1 MNLLDTPSDVF
12 VLMEKS
18 RSGIHKADVLA
29 LQQQAQ
35 LNNEQ
40 LARSLHITVR
50 TWQGYSS
57 SDKLKPAVAERAL
70 LLAQLYARGFDF
82 MGEARFRRW
91 MQRNHQALGN
101 QPPLEFLDTFF
112 GIQLLLDELGRI
124 EHGVLA

>member
-1 MNLLDTPSDVF
+1 MNLLTTPHDTVT
-12 VLMEKS
+12 LIKRS
-18 RSGIHKADVLA
+18 RAGVRKADVLS
-29 LQQQAQ
+29 LQKQAQ
-35 LNNEQ
+35 LTNEQ

-57 SDKLKPAVAERAL
+57 DDKLKPTVAERAL

-82 MGEARFRRW
+82 MGTERFRRW
-91 MQRNHQALGN
+91 MQKDHQALGKK
-101 QPPLEFLDTFF
+101 PPMEFLDTYF